1 MNHSGEAAEQ
11 VFRMTLDG
19 AEVAIRLAGAG
30 AKNLAVLLYTILSQ
44 QKKTKGRARL
54 ETMLRSGKELDVF
67 NVKNSDMQM
76 FVEKAKQYGILYC
89 VMRDPKGS
97 PDGITPVMVRVEDAR
112 RINDI
117 VERFNFAVVNTA
129 TVRADIEKSRA
140 EKAPA
145 EPEKAVPEKAV
156 PDRDATD
163 KVVDELFEKP
173 LQKEQAQPENPTAA
187 KMEKSLPSE
196 PISEKPRRSAEGTT
210 KPPERASSGR
220 TSVREELKQIKAA
233 KQQEAESPRRE
244 EPQRESKAKQN
255 KPAQHKQPQQ
265 RPRKQKKSKER

>member
-1 MNHSGEAAEQ
+1 
-11 VFRMTLDG
+11 MTLDG

-76 FVEKAKQYGILYC
+76 FVEKARQYGILYC

-129 TVRADIEKSRA
+129 TVRADIEKS
-140 EKAPA
+140 
-145 EPEKAVPEKAV
+145 
-156 PDRDATD
+156 
-163 KVVDELFEKP
+163 
-173 LQKEQAQPENPTAA
+173 LQKEQAQPENPTVA
-187 KMEKSLPSE
+187 KTEKSPPSE
-196 PISEKPRRSAEGTT
+196 PISEKPRSSAEGTT
-210 KPPERASSGR
+210 KPPEKASSLR
-220 TSVREELKQIKAA
+220 PSVREELRQIKAV
-233 KQQEAESPRRE
+233 KQQEAEAPKRE
-244 EPQRESKAKQN
+244 EPQHESKAKQN

-265 RPRKQKKSKER
+265 RPRKQKRSKER

>member
-11 VFRMTLDG
+11 VFKMTLDG

-76 FVEKAKQYGILYC
+76 FVDKAKQYGILYC

-117 VERFNFAVVNTA
+117 VERFNFAAVNTA

-140 EKAPA
+140 DKAPA
-145 EPEKAVPEKAV
+145 APEKVV

-173 LQKEQAQPENPTAA
+173 LQKEQAQPENPTVA
-187 KMEKSLPSE
+187 KTEKSPPSE
-196 PISEKPRRSAEGTT
+196 PILEKPRSSAEGTT
-210 KPPERASSGR
+210 KPPEKASYLR
-220 TSVREELKQIKAA
+220 PSVREELRQIKAA
-233 KQQEAESPRRE
+233 KQQEAEAPKRE
-244 EPQRESKAKQN
+244 EPHRESKAKQN
-255 KPAQHKQPQQ
+255 KPAQHKQPQK